1 MTRVGVAR
9 LKAELSEYLRKVKRG
24 KEVIVYDRD
33 TPIARI
39 VPYEAAP
46 ARGRLV
52 VRPPKTAGRIQD
64 IPLPPPLR
72 LKDGRSIVDIL
83 IEERQAERDRLL

>member
-1 MTRVGVAR
+1 MTKVGVAR

-24 KEVIVYDRD
+24 KEVVVYDRD

-39 VPYEAAP
+39 VPYEAA
-46 ARGRLV
+46 RSGRLV
-52 VRPPKTAGRIQD
+52 IRPPKTPGRIQD

-72 LKDGRSIVDIL
+72 LKDGRSVVDIL